1 MGFVIMIAI
10 FYQLFIFVLKF
21 KMFCFF
27 FLMVQWLIFTASS
40 KRAVL
45 KSCMK
50 QPKALLENCAYIPF
64 EQRNRKDWPVKW
76 VTYFMVF
83 TTDCKVFQLSIM
95 HSGDAKGEIKIVRL
109 KQGF

>member
-1 MGFVIMIAI
+1 MVC
-10 FYQLFIFVLKF
+10 YYCQF
-21 KMFCFF
+21 KTGSFEI
-27 FLMVQWLIFTASS
+27 LREA
-40 KRAVL
+40 A
-45 KSCMK
+45 
-50 QPKALLENCAYIPF
+50 KALYENCTYIQF
-64 EQRNRKDWPVKW
+64 KQRNEKIDPWKW